1 MQIGLILHHHIQI
14 RPLLFALAKLPTNPA
29 KPQLHGGS
37 RPIHPVGKG
46 ISPED
51 DVMAGF
57 LGEGEG
63 GAHEGSRLLAGR
75 VLFLFGLLFFVL
87 SAEAGFEVE

>member
-1 MQIGLILHHHIQI
+1 MQIGLILHHDIQI

-29 KPQLHGGS
+29 KPQLHCRS
-37 RPIHPVGKG
+37 RPIHPIRKG

-57 LGEGEG
+57 LGEGQG
-63 GAHEGSRLLAGR
+63 GAHKGGGLLAGR
-75 VLFLFGLLFFVL
+75 LLFLFGLLFFVL
-87 SAEAGFEVE
+87 PTEAGFEVE